1 MDHDASLLCD
11 VLATMDNFAVL
22 FIFYTTWGHETIS
35 ALIECAGKILY

>member
-22 FIFYTTWGHETIS
+22 FIF
-35 ALIECAGKILY
+35 LYNLGT